1 MTKKRKRES
10 DDEDSEECSLL
21 QKKRMMF
28 SNILAHN
35 KIKCVKYE
43 EAQKKRGRGRPK
55 KSVSNSKKEKS
66 KKVYVEEIILP
77 KDKSMEKA
85 EPLPSKRH
93 EKPKVIH
100 VEIAKPE
107 TPEEEYE
114 LMEVVN
120 EPLEVENFSH
130 ISTQIPFQERK
141 KQRKQIIPSSTP
153 LPKSNNRN
161 SHLNICGLTPIP
173 QEQSQITL
181 KEESPKKPS
190 FSYLLRSPEI
200 PDEPSTMDETQ
211 DEESSWK
218 NPERSRKSWNRK
230 STLES
235 TLEQILENNDEE
247 VNEKLSQALEEN
259 RNQKENLET
268 NKPRGRGRPKRPK
281 SVPSETE
288 EIHIKTEIKEE
299 KLDKKEN
306 CFSSLT
312 KALEVSRGRIQKEI
326 EANKPRGRGRP
337 KGSKNPKPATSYVTV
352 LTADDDFQVI
362 INYFFLYFCLEWNLI
377 TLFYVFK

>member
-1 MTKKRKRES
+1 GKGRGRPPKDKSEVKSNESKDDSKKGRGRPPKEDSDSPVSEKKGRGRPAKTEGASPAKSPKISSKSPGSGKGRGRPSKNNDSEKPAKDKSEKSSTPDDNFSESEPSIEMTKKRKRES

-173 QEQSQITL
+173 QEQRRTL
-181 KEESPKKPS
+181 HR
-190 FSYLLRSPEI
+190 Y
-200 PDEPSTMDETQ
+200 
-211 DEESSWK
+211 
-218 NPERSRKSWNRK
+218 
-230 STLES
+230 
-235 TLEQILENNDEE
+235 
-247 VNEKLSQALEEN
+247 
-259 RNQKENLET
+259 
-268 NKPRGRGRPKRPK
+268 
-281 SVPSETE
+281 
-288 EIHIKTEIKEE
+288 
-299 KLDKKEN
+299 
-306 CFSSLT
+306 
-312 KALEVSRGRIQKEI
+312 IQ
-326 EANKPRGRGRP
+326 
-337 KGSKNPKPATSYVTV
+337 
-352 LTADDDFQVI
+352 
-362 INYFFLYFCLEWNLI
+362 
-377 TLFYVFK
+377 